1 MIMEKKRSEELKVSF
16 DTALK
21 KLAEKQK
28 SIRERQEYI
37 KKCQLVMEAL
47 GELLNEN
54 ADFRKQYE
62 SKLAELLQKKKLAE
76 GEP

>member
-1 MIMEKKRSEELKVSF
+1 MEKKRSEELKVSF
-16 DTALK
+16 DRALK
-21 KLAEKQK
+21 NLAEKHK
-28 SIRERQEYI
+28 SIRERQEHLR
-37 KKCQLVMEAL
+37 KCQLVMEAL

-62 SKLAELLQKKKLAE
+62 SKLAELIQKKKLVE